1 MSGDV
6 DPGHLRWGNYDP
18 LVIDENHNFRNKS
31 TDAEEKDRY
40 TRLVEDVIKPGV
52 RTKVLMLSATPVK
65 NRLLDLR
72 NQIELITE
80 GDDSYLAETD
90 GIESITHVTRLA
102 QQRFSE
108 WTKLSDADCTT
119 ESYASM
125 VNSDYFKLLDV
136 LAIARSRKHIVK
148 YYGVSSGSFP
158 TRRKPLSFK
167 EPIDSEGELPPI
179 GVLNDEIARL
189 TFVQYQLLGYVRSD
203 AQRKYEAR
211 YGDTWGK
218 DFQSQVHHTT
228 AVANLMRVNVLK
240 RMESSVNSF
249 RITLSRILE
258 VCEALRG

>member
-1 MSGDV
+1 M
-6 DPGHLRWGNYDP
+6 DPGHLRWGNYDL

-31 TDAEEKDRY
+31 TDSEEKDRY
-40 TRLVEDVIKPGV
+40 TRLIEDMIKPGV
-52 RTKVLMLSATPVK
+52 RTKVLMLSATPVR

-125 VNSDYFKLLDV
+125 ANSDYFKLLDV

-167 EPIDSEGELPPI
+167 EPVDSEGELPPI

-218 DFQSQVHHTT
+218 DFQSQVHRTT
-228 AVANLMRVNVLK
+228 AVANLMRMNVLK